1 MRSLVEVVG
10 AERHTMTV
18 VIEAGPLVD
27 GRARMA
33 GADKGHR
40 GRTRPPTG
48 GSVGQRTLRGAL
60 KPRIA
65 TPMRGRDPTEEG
77 RAATPLELFFDLVVV
92 AIALAADRLHHAL
105 IEGVEVAA
113 LLSYTLVFIAIWLA
127 WVNFTWFASAY
138 DTDDVVYR
146 IGVFVIMT
154 GALVVA
160 AGVPRIFD
168 QRDFTLAVTGYVI
181 MRIALVTQW
190 VRVAIDDRP
199 RRETARRFA
208 IGVTTCQVGWLS
220 LLVVPDLWP
229 VAWIVLLPIELLI
242 PAWAERA
249 ERTTFHPEHIAERY
263 GLFMIIVLGES
274 VLAASLAIQGV
285 MNGDGLTFDLAS
297 VIAGSLL
304 IVFAMWWIYFER
316 PEEHYLD
323 SVPTAI
329 AWSYLHLPIFAAA
342 AAVGAGLVVAI
353 EETSGHAHLGTRSV
367 GIAVSAPI
375 IIFLLS
381 LWALYARL
389 LSDVYHQ
396 LIVPVAVVLI
406 VGAVFTPT
414 PVLAIGLVLVGVV
427 AAKVVLRLRESARE
441 EAVAA
446 V

>member
-1 MRSLVEVVG
+1 VS
-10 AERHTMTV
+10 
-18 VIEAGPLVD
+18 
-27 GRARMA
+27 
-33 GADKGHR
+33 
-40 GRTRPPTG
+40 
-48 GSVGQRTLRGAL
+48 QRTLRGAL
-60 KPRIA
+60 RPRIA

-92 AIALAADRLHHAL
+92 VAVALAADRLHHAV
-105 IEGVEVAA
+105 IEGLGLSA
-113 LLSYTLVFIAIWLA
+113 LLSYALVFIAIWLA

-168 QRDFTLAVTGYVI
+168 QRDFTLGVIGYVI
-181 MRIALVTQW
+181 MRMTLVTQW

-199 RRETARRFA
+199 RRQTARRFA
-208 IGVTTCQVGWLS
+208 IGVSACQVGWLS
-220 LLVVPDLWP
+220 LLVAPQLWP

-249 ERTTFHPEHIAERY
+249 QRTTYHPEHIAERY

-274 VLAASLAIQGV
+274 VLAASLAIQEV
-285 MNGDGLTFDLAS
+285 MNGDGLTRDLVV

-304 IVFAMWWIYFER
+304 IVFSMWWIYFER

-323 SVPTAI
+323 STPTAI
-329 AWSYLHLPIFAAA
+329 AWSYLHLPIFAAV

-353 EETSGHAHLGTRSV
+353 EETSGQSHLGWVAAGAAV
-367 GIAVSAPI
+367 GAPVI
-375 IIFLLS
+375 VFLLS

-389 LSDVYHQ
+389 LRDVYHQ
-396 LIVPVAVVLI
+396 LMMPVAVVLI
-406 VGAVFTPT
+406 ACAIFTPV

-427 AAKVVLRLRESARE
+427 AAKVVLRLREAARE
-441 EAVAA
+441 EAVA
-446 V
+446 VVESVRDVKDQVTPE